1 MAETKRK
8 EREIFPLTLGWE
20 WGCVRVAATL
30 PSIVHVRVRPSFA
43 KLPLWPQKSH
53 SMELVASTKRADI
66 VLQGSAKRW
75 TPGCMNATGRV
86 RHKW

>member
-20 WGCVRVAATL
+20 WGCVRVATTL
-30 PSIVHVRVRPSFA
+30 PSIVHVRPSFA

-53 SMELVASTKRADI
+53 SMESVASTKRADI

-75 TPGCMNATGRV
+75 TPGCVNATGKS

>member
-30 PSIVHVRVRPSFA
+30 PSIVRRPSVICQIA
-43 KLPLWPQKSH
+43 AL
-53 SMELVASTKRADI
+53 
-66 VLQGSAKRW
+66 
-75 TPGCMNATGRV
+75 ATEITFYGV
-86 RHKW
+86 GGFD